1 MQYLVDQKRADV
13 SQTSTTTTTIE
24 IVPFMPRTET
34 GPRTQKWNMRGN
46 FNPDDLL
53 DNNTLYL
60 RTKSAWTTFANGG
73 ESPLRNVQT
82 VPPKTYQV
90 LDSLGVSLTHLFEY
104 VLMFLRKSRK
114 YSRHFV
120 VWFIIYYWET
130 YLKRRL
136 ESHKEIHITIANRYK
151 KGLVVL
157 LKTWQPVIKWSIH
170 WYYKWVMKY
179 VMQPRWPGEGIFSI

>member
-1 MQYLVDQKRADV
+1 MRYLVAQKRADV
-13 SQTSTTTTTIE
+13 SQTSAMTTTTE
-24 IVPFMPRTET
+24 IVPFMLRTET
-34 GPRTQKWNMRGN
+34 GPRAQKWNMRGN

-60 RTKSAWTTFANGG
+60 RTKSAWTTFTNGG
-73 ESPLRNVQT
+73 ESPLRGAQT
-82 VPPKTYQV
+82 VPPNTYQV

-151 KGLVVL
+151 KGSVVL

-179 VMQPRWPGEGIFSI
+179 VM